1 MHTPRP
7 RPARTL
13 RQRLTAFALGSA
25 LAGAAQASPYA
36 ERPDALALAAN
47 IASQQQLDPDW
58 VRQTLAQASFLR
70 QVPRLMLPPAG
81 GGTARN
87 WHNYRSRFI
96 DAIRIRAGMRFW
108 QRNRATLE
116 RAQERFGVPPEIIV
130 GIIGVETIYGR
141 NMGSFRVLDAL
152 ATLSLDFPE
161 EHPRAAARQAFFQDE
176 LGQFL
181 RLTHSEG
188 LDPLQPRGSYAGAM
202 GMPQFMPSSWRAYA
216 IDFDGDGH
224 IDLWRNEADIIGSV
238 ANYFVRHGWQSSM
251 PTHYP
256 VRLSPQAD
264 LAALLENDILP
275 SLTPARMAELGAE
288 VTLAGQQHPGPLAL
302 IELKNGDPQDG
313 GSAPSYV
320 AGTDNFYA
328 ITRYNQSSYYAMAV
342 IELGQ
347 EVAAAME
354 K

>member
-1 MHTPRP
+1 MHPRRH
-7 RPARTL
+7 RPAPAL
-13 RQRLTAFALGSA
+13 LQRLAALVLGCA
-25 LAGAAQASPYA
+25 LASAAQAAGPYA

-47 IASQQQLDPDW
+47 IASEQQLDPDW

-96 DAIRIRAGMRFW
+96 DPIRIRAGMRFW

-116 RAQERFGVPPEIIV
+116 RARTRFGVPPEIIV

-181 RLTHSEG
+181 RLTQSEG

-202 GMPQFMPSSWRAYA
+202 GMPQFMPSSWR
-216 IDFDGDGH
+216 
-224 IDLWRNEADIIGSV
+224 
-238 ANYFVRHGWQSSM
+238 
-251 PTHYP
+251 HY
-256 VRLSPQAD
+256 
-264 LAALLENDILP
+264 
-275 SLTPARMAELGAE
+275 
-288 VTLAGQQHPGPLAL
+288 
-302 IELKNGDPQDG
+302 K
-313 GSAPSYV
+313 
-320 AGTDNFYA
+320 
-328 ITRYNQSSYYAMAV
+328 
-342 IELGQ
+342 
-347 EVAAAME
+347 
-354 K
+354 

>member
-7 RPARTL
+7 RPVRAM
-13 RQRLTAFALGSA
+13 RQCLAALALGSA
-25 LAGAAQASPYA
+25 LASAAQAGPYA
-36 ERPDALALAAN
+36 DRPDALALAEH
-47 IASQQQLDPDW
+47 IAKQQQLDPDW
-58 VRQTLAQASFLR
+58 VRHTLGQASFLR

-87 WHNYRSRFI
+87 WHNYRGRFI

-116 RAQERFGVPPEIIV
+116 RAHARFGVPPEIIV

-152 ATLSLDFPE
+152 TTLSLDFPE
-161 EHPRAAARQAFFQDE
+161 AHPRAAARQAFFQAE

-181 RLTHSEG
+181 SLSQREG

-202 GMPQFMPSSWRAYA
+202 GMPQFMPSSWQAYA

-224 IDLWRNEADIIGSV
+224 VDLWRNETDVIGSV
-238 ANYFVRHGWQSSM
+238 ANYFKQHGWQSGV

-256 VRLSPQAD
+256 VRLSPQAE
-264 LAALLENDILP
+264 LATLLEPDIVP
-275 SLTPARMAELGAE
+275 SFSPARMAELGAE
-288 VTLAGQQHPGPLAL
+288 VTLAGQQHPGQLAL
-302 IELKNGDPQDG
+302 IELKNGDPANG
-313 GSAPSYV
+313 GHPPSFV
-320 AGTDNFYA
+320 AGTENFYV